1 MQGMLYLI
9 RPACL
14 SGINRFKIG
23 YSHDHVVA
31 NIEKDSE
38 LFCVQ
43 GNLHNGTQIE
53 QALIDMFNDKF
64 VRITDRI
71 YEGNIHTMIDVFRD
85 TISFSKSLDDSQ
97 DMIQLK
103 KIAFD
108 QVGKFY
114 TKHANMPHLK
124 QSGYITFA
132 ACKQFRES
140 LDIAISQAGL
150 QYCVSKETTHDN
162 ISKFIL
168 FHEPML
174 QFISNA

>member
-1 MQGMLYLI
+1 MLYLI

-23 YSHDHVVA
+23 YSDEHVVA

-38 LFCVQ
+38 LFCAH
-43 GNLHNGTQIE
+43 GNLENGTQIE
-53 QALIDMFNDKF
+53 QVLIDKFDKKF
-64 VRITDRI
+64 VRITERI
-71 YEGNIHTMIDVFRD
+71 YEGNIQTMIDVFRE
-85 TISFSKSLDDSQ
+85 TILFSKSVEDSQ

-103 KIAFD
+103 KIALD

-114 TKHANMPHLK
+114 TNHEYMPNLK

-140 LDIAISQAGL
+140 VDVAISQAGL
-150 QYCVSKETTHDN
+150 QYHVSKETTHDN
-162 ISKFIL
+162 VSKFIL

-174 QFISNA
+174 QFTSKN

>member
-1 MQGMLYLI
+1 MLYLI

-23 YSHDHVVA
+23 YSDEHVVA
-31 NIEKDSE
+31 HIEKDSE

-43 GNLHNGTQIE
+43 GNLENGTQIE
-53 QALIDMFNDKF
+53 QALIDKFNKQF
-64 VRITDRI
+64 IRITDQI
-71 YEGNIHTMIDVFRD
+71 YEGNIQTMIDVFRE
-85 TISFSKSLDDSQ
+85 TILFSKSVDDSQ
-97 DMIQLK
+97 DLIQLK
-103 KIAFD
+103 KIALD

-114 TKHANMPHLK
+114 TKHAKYMTDMRQL
-124 QSGYITFA
+124 GYVSFA

-150 QYCVSKETTHDN
+150 QYRVSIETTHDN

-174 QFISNA
+174 QFTSNIA

>member
-1 MQGMLYLI
+1 MKGMLYLI

-23 YSHDHVVA
+23 YSDEHVVA

-43 GNLHNGTQIE
+43 GNLENGAQTE
-53 QALIDMFNDKF
+53 QMLKDRFDEKF

-71 YEGNIHTMIDVFRD
+71 YEGNIQTMIDVFRA
-85 TISFSKSLDDSQ
+85 TILFSKSVDDSQ

-103 KIAFD
+103 KIALD

-114 TKHANMPHLK
+114 TKHANMPDLK

-140 LDIAISQAGL
+140 LDDAISQAGL
-150 QYCVSKETTHDN
+150 QYRVSIETTHDN

-174 QFISNA
+174 QFTWHV